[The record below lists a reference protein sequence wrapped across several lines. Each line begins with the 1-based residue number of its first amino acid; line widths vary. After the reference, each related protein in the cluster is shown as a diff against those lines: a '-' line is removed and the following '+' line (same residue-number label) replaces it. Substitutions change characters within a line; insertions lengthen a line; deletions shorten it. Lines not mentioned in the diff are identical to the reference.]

1 MRDLLVISLGAGGGA
16 VTAVI
21 AIAIAYMLPDA
32 GRKAWGEVLA
42 WIAHPVA
49 IVIAAITR
57 QPLQA
62 ESSLLIHIVAI
73 IVTFMVVGALVGWLL
88 CTT

>member
-1 MRDLLVISLGAGGGA
+1 MRDLLMISLGAGGGA

-21 AIAIAYMLPDA
+21 AIAIAHMLPDT
-32 GRKAWGEVLA
+32 GRKAWGEFLA

-49 IVIAAITR
+49 MVIAAITR

-62 ESSLLIHIVAI
+62 ESSILIHIVAI
-73 IVTFMVVGALVGWLL
+73 IVTFMVVGALVGWLF

>member
-1 MRDLLVISLGAGGGA
+1 MRDLLVVSLGAGGGA

-21 AIAIAYMLPDA
+21 AIAIAHMMSDA
-32 GRKAWGEVLA
+32 GRNAWGEFLA
-42 WIAHPVA
+42 WVAHPVA
-49 IVIAAITR
+49 MVIAAITK

-62 ESSLLIHIVAI
+62 ESSILIHIIAI
-73 IVTFMVVGALVGWLL
+73 IVTFMVVGALLGWLC

>member
-1 MRDLLVISLGAGGGA
+1 MRDLMVIILGAGGGA
-16 VTAVI
+16 VTAVMVI
-21 AIAIAYMLPDA
+21 ALAYLLPDV
-32 GRKAWGEVLA
+32 GRKAWGEFLA
-42 WIAHPVA
+42 WVAHPVA

-73 IVTFMVVGALVGWLL
+73 VVTFTVVGALVGWLF
-88 CTT
+88 CKI